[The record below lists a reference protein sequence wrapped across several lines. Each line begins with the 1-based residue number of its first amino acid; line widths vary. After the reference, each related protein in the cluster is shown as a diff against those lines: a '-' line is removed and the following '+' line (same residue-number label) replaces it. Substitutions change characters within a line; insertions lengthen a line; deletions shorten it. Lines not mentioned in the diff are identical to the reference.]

1 MSAHNVKIY
10 WSLLEGDH
18 LLELEH
24 GGRGGGVSSEEKS
37 EHIYFLEENLLHA
50 FSKLG
55 KNYFHTV
62 IKTLS
67 LLWSVVKY
75 NIL

>member
-1 MSAHNVKIY
+1 MKIY

-18 LLELEH
+18 VLELEH
-24 GGRGGGVSSEEKS
+24 GRRGGGVSSEEKS

-55 KNYFHTV
+55 KN
-62 IKTLS
+62 ISSTL
-67 LLWSVVKY
+67 LLKLFPYSDQ
-75 NIL
+75 

>member
-18 LLELEH
+18 VLELEH
-24 GGRGGGVSSEEKS
+24 GGRGGGVVSSEEKS
-37 EHIYFLEENLLHA
+37 EHIYFLENLLHA

-55 KNYFHTV
+55 KN
-62 IKTLS
+62 
-67 LLWSVVKY
+67 
-75 NIL
+75 

>member
-18 LLELEH
+18 VPELEH
-24 GGRGGGVSSEEKS
+24 GGRGGVSSEEKS
-37 EHIYFLEENLLHA
+37 EHIYFLEENLLDA

-55 KNYFHTV
+55 KNISSTLLLKLFHY
-62 IKTLS
+62 S
-67 LLWSVVKY
+67 DQ
-75 NIL
+75 

>member
-18 LLELEH
+18 VLELEH
-24 GGRGGGVSSEEKS
+24 GGGVSSEEKS

-50 FSKLG
+50 FSKLE
-55 KNYFHTV
+55 KN
-62 IKTLS
+62 
-67 LLWSVVKY
+67 
-75 NIL
+75 